1 MLSGIAVVRDSL
13 RRPFVIQHYRY
24 RRTESDVMAWRA
36 GQSYS
41 QDLRDR
47 VLAAVDS
54 GKSAYEVAPLFQV
67 SVSYIY
73 KAQARRRATGETTVK
88 PRLGRPGQK
97 LAAHLEALQ
106 AKITATPTVTL
117 AELRTWILAEFS
129 VSISVGGLWNTLERL
144 GLSLKKRAHMRQ
156 SKNART

>member
-1 MLSGIAVVRDSL
+1 
-13 RRPFVIQHYRY
+13 
-24 RRTESDVMAWRA
+24 MAWRS

-73 KAQARRRATGETTVK
+73 KAQGRRRATGETTAK

-106 AKITATPTVTL
+106 AKIKAKPDATL
-117 AELRTWILAEFS
+117 AELRAWVLSEFG
-129 VSISVGGLWNTLERL
+129 VVISIGALWNTLERL
-144 GLSLKKRAHMRQ
+144 DLSLKKRVRMRP
-156 SKNART
+156 SKNAPT

>member
-1 MLSGIAVVRDSL
+1 
-13 RRPFVIQHYRY
+13 
-24 RRTESDVMAWRA
+24 MAWRS

-54 GKSAYEVAPLFQV
+54 GMSAYEVAPLFQV

-73 KAQARRRATGETTVK
+73 KAQGRRRATGETTVK
-88 PRLGRPGQK
+88 PMLGRPGQK

-106 AKITATPTVTL
+106 AKIKADPDATL
-117 AELRTWILAEFS
+117 AELRAWVLAEFG

-144 GLSLKKRAHMRQ
+144 DLSLKKRVRMRP
-156 SKNART
+156 SKSAPT

>member
-1 MLSGIAVVRDSL
+1 
-13 RRPFVIQHYRY
+13 
-24 RRTESDVMAWRA
+24 MAWRS

-73 KAQARRRATGETTVK
+73 KAQGRRRATGETTAR
-88 PRLGRPGQK
+88 PRPGRPGQK

-106 AKITATPTVTL
+106 AQIKAEPDATL
-117 AELRTWILAEFS
+117 AELRAWVLAELG
-129 VSISVGGLWNTLERL
+129 VSISIGGLWNTLERL
-144 GLSLKKRAHMRQ
+144 ELSLKKRVRMRP
-156 SKNART
+156 NRNGPT

>member
-1 MLSGIAVVRDSL
+1 
-13 RRPFVIQHYRY
+13 
-24 RRTESDVMAWRA
+24 MAWRS

-47 VLAAVDS
+47 VLAAVDG

-73 KAQARRRATGETTVK
+73 KAQGRRRATGETTVK
-88 PRLGRPGQK
+88 PRPGRPGQK

-106 AKITATPTVTL
+106 AKVKAEPDATL
-117 AELRTWILAEFS
+117 AELQAWVLADLGA
-129 VSISVGGLWNTLERL
+129 SISIGGLWNTLERL
-144 GLSLKKRAHMRQ
+144 GLSLKKRVHMRP
-156 SKNART
+156 SKSGPT

>member
-1 MLSGIAVVRDSL
+1 
-13 RRPFVIQHYRY
+13 
-24 RRTESDVMAWRA
+24 MAWRS

-54 GKSAYEVAPLFQV
+54 GMSAYEVAPLFQV

-73 KAQARRRATGETTVK
+73 KSQGRRRATGETMVK
-88 PRLGRPGQK
+88 PRLGRSGQK
-97 LAAHLEALQ
+97 LAAHLAALQ
-106 AKITATPTVTL
+106 AKIKDDPDATL
-117 AELRTWILAEFS
+117 AELRLWILTEFG

-144 GLSLKKRAHMRQ
+144 DLSLKKRVRMRP
-156 SKNART
+156 SKNVQT

>member
-1 MLSGIAVVRDSL
+1 
-13 RRPFVIQHYRY
+13 
-24 RRTESDVMAWRA
+24 MAWCS

-54 GKSAYEVAPLFQV
+54 GMSAYEVAPLFQV

-73 KAQARRRATGETTVK
+73 KARGRRRATGETTVK
-88 PRLGRPGQK
+88 PRLGRPGQR

-106 AKITATPTVTL
+106 AKIKDAPDATL
-117 AELRTWILAEFS
+117 AELRVWILAEFG

-144 GLSLKKRAHMRQ
+144 DLSLKKRVRMRP
-156 SKNART
+156 SKNVPT